1 MGINSLKW
9 FFFICACLV
18 LMLAKW
24 KYSSMVDQLQE
35 VNSKLVTQQA
45 QVSLLTN
52 LNHSMKSTI
61 TRLKQASQQERLATE
76 QTAREREQWQ
86 QRALR
91 AKQQI
96 EKDIANE
103 ECANLPIPHSGDWM
117 YYEKNA
123 SRH

>member
-1 MGINSLKW
+1 
-9 FFFICACLV
+9 
-18 LMLAKW
+18 
-24 KYSSMVDQLQE
+24 MVDQLQE